1 VLNDCGSFDWMDESD
16 LRRLFAIKAVNVEMV
31 ISVLHTVRMS
41 EGVRLRKDGVVHLN
55 CDELLLYVNCILNRV
70 IDQEACDFIEA
81 ETKVKLQ
88 PDARPVRF
96 QIPDELKDDQRLKVA
111 RKKSASLNF
120 AERMELEATTLC

>member
-1 VLNDCGSFDWMDESD
+1 MEMLM
-16 LRRLFAIKAVNVEMV
+16 FA
-31 ISVLHTVRMS
+31 LHAVRMS
-41 EGVRLRKDGVVHLN
+41 EGVRLRRDGVVHLN